1 MCKQDVFYTKI
12 FNLALHAQS
21 LLKVLVYYVLLDPYP
36 LPPCRSGYDGGGRP
50 LTIQIRI
57 RVRPG
62 IIQEKTDKFWI
73 RNRSELKQIKTQKLL
88 PSPPIC

>member
-36 LPPCRSGYDGGGRP
+36 LPPCRSGYEGGGGEASYNSDPDPKHCSRP
-50 LTIQIRI
+50 SC
-57 RVRPG
+57 P
-62 IIQEKTDKFWI
+62 
-73 RNRSELKQIKTQKLL
+73 
-88 PSPPIC
+88 